1 MQSINLRSR
10 VGSDGILHLEV
21 PVGLTDAELEITIT
35 VQSVKPTANVE
46 ISQGRGWPPG
56 FFENTFGCF
65 KDEPLVIDSEGVFDD
80 WEQLL

>member
-35 VQSVKPTANVE
+35 VQSVKPTANIE
-46 ISQGRGWPPG
+46 IPQGRGWPPG

>member
-21 PVGLTDAELEITIT
+21 PVGLTDAELEITVT
-35 VQSVKPTANVE
+35 VQSVKPIANVE
-46 ISQGRGWPPG
+46 ILQGRGWPPV
-56 FFENTFGCF
+56 FFEDTFGCF
-65 KDEPLVIDSEGVFDD
+65 KDDPLVIDSEGIFDD